1 MALNEPEPWAWQ
13 YQEYLD
19 THWQLQFLSSCPE
32 ARSHP
37 SRECIAFGFVCK
49 LMDTICYALQ
59 FLDVCI
65 FYDKTMHRSWVLPSS
80 GPGERERTVDRQILW
95 TPLGRACNMWS
106 RREWEASDEASSQ
119 SEGLLQIKQPIRGLV
134 TERMRSS
141 WLGLLSSWN
150 SGFYCKLGSPELG
163 LTGVRSCLWR
173 RRAWEGQASVLSLCN
188 GITMV
193 SVIKS

>member
-106 RREWEASDEASSQ
+106 RAGENEKLLTRQEANQRACYRSSSQ
-119 SEGLLQIKQPIRGLV
+119 SEDLLQIQRPIRGLV
-134 TERMRSS
+134 T
-141 WLGLLSSWN
+141 
-150 SGFYCKLGSPELG
+150 
-163 LTGVRSCLWR
+163 
-173 RRAWEGQASVLSLCN
+173 
-188 GITMV
+188 
-193 SVIKS
+193 

>member
-134 TERMRSS
+134 TNLTANQRAYYK
-141 WLGLLSSWN
+141 
-150 SGFYCKLGSPELG
+150 SGDQ
-163 LTGVRSCLWR
+163 
-173 RRAWEGQASVLSLCN
+173 WEGLMHSSHLAAAGEQQEVVGPCCVFVSGCYQALHSVTPRCAFFSQ
-188 GITMV
+188 
-193 SVIKS
+193 SV